1 MKFTLLIALCLFC
14 SGCQFA
20 STLFTGAR
28 KITTVIM
35 DDRSFQDDLKDFQ
48 IAMSLREDF
57 IEIDPKLGLDI
68 SPDVFEGKVLL
79 TGALPNIELIQQILE
94 KTWNTPDVKMVYNY
108 IRIDEPPSLD
118 IVNTDAAVS
127 AAIRTQLTFTR
138 HVSSSNYKLIM
149 ENGTLY
155 VMGIAKNEAELE
167 RVISVIKNT
176 AGVSKIVNLTR
187 FKKNKLYTF
196 ITDVFHQDVND
207 VCVPNEKIQSYPQM
221 GVL

>member
-1 MKFTLLIALCLFC
+1 MKHLLLIIVCLIL

-20 STLFTGAR
+20 STFFTGAR

-108 IRIDEPPSLD
+108 IRIAEPPSLE
-118 IVNTDAAVS
+118 IVNTDAAIS
-127 AAIRTQLTFTR
+127 GAIRTQLTFTR
-138 HVSSSNYKLIM
+138 HISSSNYKLIM

-155 VMGIAKNEAELE
+155 IMGIAKNQAELE
-167 RVISVIKNT
+167 RVLSVIKNT
-176 AGVSKIVNLTR
+176 AGVNKIVNLTR
-187 FKKNKLYTF
+187 FRDK
-196 ITDVFHQDVND
+196 
-207 VCVPNEKIQSYPQM
+207 
-221 GVL
+221 

>member
-1 MKFTLLIALCLFC
+1 MKHISVIILCILLG
-14 SGCQFA
+14 GCQFA

-57 IEIDPKLGLDI
+57 IKIDPKLGLDI
-68 SPDVFEGKVLL
+68 SPDVFEGGVLL

-94 KTWNTPDVKMVYNY
+94 KTWRTPDVKTVYNY
-108 IRIDEPPSLD
+108 IRIDEPPSLE

-127 AAIRTQLTFTR
+127 GAIRTQLTFTR
-138 HVSSSNYKLIM
+138 GISSSNYKLIM

-155 VMGIAKNEAELE
+155 IMGIAENKIELD
-167 RVISVIKNT
+167 RVLSVIKDT
-176 AGVSKIVNLTR
+176 AGVNKIVNLTR
-187 FKKNKLYTF
+187 LQKK
-196 ITDVFHQDVND
+196 
-207 VCVPNEKIQSYPQM
+207 
-221 GVL
+221 

>member
-1 MKFTLLIALCLFC
+1 MKHIWLMALCLIL

-28 KITTVIM
+28 KITTVII
-35 DDRSFQDDLKDFQ
+35 DDRTFQDDLKDVQ

-79 TGALPNIELIQQILE
+79 TGALPNTELIQQILE
-94 KTWNTPDVKMVYNY
+94 KTWRTPDVKAVYNY
-108 IRIDEPPSLD
+108 IRIAEPPSLD

-127 AAIRTQLTFTR
+127 GAIRTQLTFTR
-138 HVSSSNYKLIM
+138 HISSSNYKLIM

-155 VMGIAKNEAELE
+155 IMGIAKNQAELN
-167 RVISVIKNT
+167 RVLSVIKNT
-176 AGVSKIVNLTR
+176 AGVNKIVNLTR
-187 FKKNKLYTF
+187 FRDK
-196 ITDVFHQDVND
+196 
-207 VCVPNEKIQSYPQM
+207 
-221 GVL
+221 